1 MANVVVRRF
10 HLLDAAT
17 ARVLLPQAVICP
29 TVGRAAKATTHQITC
44 NREQLYKIKMIFLV
58 LLRMNLT
65 MVVHELQDRLLRMP
79 HVVAYR
85 GQMASHE
92 PNPSRYR

>member
-17 ARVLLPQAVICP
+17 ARVLLPQGVICP
-29 TVGRAAKATTHQITC
+29 TAGRAAKATTHQITC
-44 NREQLYKIKMIFLV
+44 NREQLYIILIFL

-79 HVVAYR
+79 HVVT
-85 GQMASHE
+85 
-92 PNPSRYR
+92 